1 MGMGFGSVLQVLR
14 WVNYYTVSL
23 YIGIGAFHFPVCGGN
38 LQGDPIKVDWRRS
51 LDFKVL
57 M

>member
-14 WVNYYTVSL
+14 WVNCYTVSL
-23 YIGIGAFHFPVCGGN
+23 YIGVGVFHFPVCGGN
-38 LQGDPIKVDWRRS
+38 PQGDPIKADWRRS